1 MNLSDYNRVLIRSS
15 IYDVLIEA
23 YGSHYMS
30 KINKLMKLQHYDNAL
45 ESIGDELKAL
55 EKKPHPPGQHGRGR
69 RRKKSEYAVQLAEKQ
84 KAKFLYGILER
95 QFRNMFKK
103 ASRKEG
109 ITGENLL
116 QLLEARLDNIV
127 YRLGVA
133 PTRRSARQLV
143 THKHITVNGNV
154 VNIPSFTVKEG
165 DLVGVRERS
174 KSLVAISESL
184 SSKTSNKYKWLEWD
198 DKSLSGKLITYPDR
212 EAIPENI
219 NEQLIVELYSK

>member
-1 MNLSDYNRVLIRSS
+1 MARYT
-15 IYDVLIEA
+15 
-23 YGSHYMS
+23 GPKS
-30 KINKLMKLQHYDNAL
+30 KISRKYG
-45 ESIGDELKAL
+45 EPIFGDIKAL